1 MHRAIASTTM
11 QTARQARRLSSTPT
25 LKRPVNVRPRPTS
38 GLPQSQ
44 SNSTL
49 APESSLSR
57 TSRGSS
63 ELLSWSQIRAVMASA
78 AVPMVG
84 FGFMDNFVM
93 IQAGSYIDSTL
104 GVQFGLATMTAAA
117 MGQVISDVSG
127 VMFGGTLERAL
138 SPWVKPAN
146 LTAAQQRLAM
156 VPRLRM
162 AGAVFGVIVGC
173 CLGATSLLFL
183 PEPESSG
190 PQEDQLQQL
199 QGILQDMMALQEL
212 EGASCTMHM
221 KRTSSALRQSNVAV
235 IGLSETNSLATQCA
249 QERQLIVDGNVAYLP
264 IFSSDDTVAVLEL
277 KRENGFSMEDT
288 DEAQRMARHIEI
300 FMKRMWT
307 Q

>member
-1 MHRAIASTTM
+1 
-11 QTARQARRLSSTPT
+11 
-25 LKRPVNVRPRPTS
+25 
-38 GLPQSQ
+38 
-44 SNSTL
+44 
-49 APESSLSR
+49 
-57 TSRGSS
+57 
-63 ELLSWSQIRAVMASA
+63 MASA